1 MRISTKLAI
10 LAGFAIILSFG
21 SMVETVKADESN
33 QTKINFNITE
43 NILMLGKTNVCMA
56 EELAPT
62 AEVMAEKKVEEVK
75 PAGDT
80 TLALNDVVKSVEPS
94 VASGKE
100 KNVVE
105 TKKVPKNNDLPK
117 GKFIV
122 NASAYTA
129 AADECGK
136 SDGIT
141 ASGKKVKEN
150 ETLACPKSFP
160 FGTKVRIEGYGTYI
174 CQDRGGAI
182 KGNKVDIYMET
193 KAQAFAFGRRNLTA
207 EIVIE

>member
-21 SMVETVKADESN
+21 SMVEAVKADESN

-43 NILMLGKTNVCMA
+43 NILTLGQTNVCMA
-56 EELAPT
+56 AEITPDTLVEADKNKEGVKKEE
-62 AEVMAEKKVEEVK
+62 
-75 PAGDT
+75 
-80 TLALNDVVKSVEPS
+80 NI
-94 VASGKE
+94 
-100 KNVVE
+100 VE
-105 TKKVPKNNDLPK
+105 TKKVPINNDLPK

-160 FGTKVRIEGYGTYI
+160 FGTKVNIEGYGTYI

-193 KAQAFAFGRRNLTA
+193 KAQAFAFGRRNLVA
-207 EIVIE
+207 EIVTE